1 MMASNTTIPRRV
13 RFLQSLAHLILW
25 LFTRFEV
32 HGAEKIPESG
42 PTILTM
48 NHLHFLDPVIGISIV
63 NRHSKMFTADKWETR
78 PVIGN
83 MIVWSQ
89 QAIFVARGEVD
100 RKALAK
106 AIEAL
111 KEGLLL
117 GVAPE
122 GTRSKTGTL
131 QKGHEGVAYLAS
143 RTGAVIVPAVA
154 YGQEKAI
161 RSLLRLRRGRIVVNI
176 GEPYVLP
183 GTPNKAKTEELGRY
197 TDQIM
202 MRMAVLLPP
211 EYQGYYRERVAAL
224 DAADDPMIA

>member
-1 MMASNTTIPRRV
+1 MASKNTIPGRV
-13 RFLQSLAHLILW
+13 RFLQFLARLILL

-32 HGAEKIPESG
+32 HGADKIPASG
-42 PTILTM
+42 PTLLTM
-48 NHLHFLDPVIGISIV
+48 NHLHFLDPVIGVAIV

-78 PVIGN
+78 PVIGH
-83 MIVWSQ
+83 MIRWSQ

-100 RKALAK
+100 RKALVK

-111 KEGLLL
+111 KDGLLL

-154 YGQEKAI
+154 YGQEKAVS
-161 RSLLRLRRGRIVVNI
+161 SLLRLRRGRIVVNV
-176 GEPYVLP
+176 GDPYVLP
-183 GTPNKAKTEELGRY
+183 GTPNKAKTEQLASY
-197 TDQIM
+197 TDEIM

-211 EYQGYYRERVAAL
+211 EYQGYYRERVAGL
-224 DAADDPMIA
+224 EVTSR

>member
-1 MMASNTTIPRRV
+1 MASTNNLPGRV
-13 RFLQSLAHLILW
+13 RFLQFLARLILR

-32 HGAEKIPESG
+32 HGAEKIPSSG
-42 PTILTM
+42 PTLLTM

-78 PVIGN
+78 PLIGN

-100 RKALAK
+100 RKALGK
-106 AIEAL
+106 AIAAL
-111 KEGLLL
+111 KEGLVL
-117 GVAPE
+117 GIAPE

-131 QKGHEGVAYLAS
+131 QKGHEGVSYLAA

-154 YGQEKAI
+154 YGQEKAVS
-161 RSLLRLRRGRIVVNI
+161 SLLRLRRGRIVVNV
-176 GEPYVLP
+176 GDPYVLP
-183 GTPNKAKTEELGRY
+183 GTPNKAKTEQLAQY
-197 TDQIM
+197 TDEIM

-224 DAADDPMIA
+224 QAAE

>member
-1 MMASNTTIPRRV
+1 MASKNNIPGRV
-13 RFLQSLAHLILW
+13 RFLQFLARLVLL

-32 HGAEKIPESG
+32 HGAEKIPSSG
-42 PTILTM
+42 PTLLTM

-78 PVIGN
+78 PVIGH
-83 MIVWSQ
+83 MIRWSQ

-100 RKALAK
+100 RKALVK
-106 AIEAL
+106 ALEAL
-111 KEGLLL
+111 KEGLVL
-117 GVAPE
+117 GIAPE

-131 QKGHEGVAYLAS
+131 QKGHEGVSYLAS

-154 YGQEKAI
+154 YGQEKAVK
-161 RSLLRLRRGRIVVNI
+161 SLLRLRRGRIVVNV
-176 GEPYVLP
+176 GDPYVLP
-183 GTPNKAKTEELGRY
+183 GTPNKAKTDQLARY
-197 TDQIM
+197 TDEIM

-224 DAADDPMIA
+224 EAGQ